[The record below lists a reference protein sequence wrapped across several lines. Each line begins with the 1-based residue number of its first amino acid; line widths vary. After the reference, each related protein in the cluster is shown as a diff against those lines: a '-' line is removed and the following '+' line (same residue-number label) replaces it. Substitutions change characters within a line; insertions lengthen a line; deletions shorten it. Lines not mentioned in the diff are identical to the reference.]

1 MGIKYHHLPREPWP
15 ANIPKKLSKN
25 EKGWHPHNFILGMMC
40 EYGLVGGVI
49 ILVPLGIF
57 ILCAMRAV
65 FSVHTDISH
74 IQSTAIAPAILFTTA
89 RLFTGSLAEIWP
101 LVFVLFACMPLSAE
115 QSRRFMRGSLQEAD
129 PVSPTEPPTPQSVQ
143 VDEPTNP
150 SYDHILKL
158 TAWTYRREHRECA
171 AGFHGF
177 ATRSNP
183 VTKIT
188 SRTLG
193 TALSLTRH
201 AMSCLCTRMWE

>member
-25 EKGWHPHNFILGMMC
+25 EKGWHPHNFILEMMC

-115 QSRRFMRGSLQEAD
+115 QSRRLMRGSLQEAD

-143 VDEPTNP
+143 VRQRLMNP
-150 SYDHILKL
+150 QIRVTTTSSSSQHGHTVVNTVDARRAFTVSRRGL
-158 TAWTYRREHRECA
+158 TQ
-171 AGFHGF
+171 
-177 ATRSNP
+177 
-183 VTKIT
+183 
-188 SRTLG
+188 
-193 TALSLTRH
+193 
-201 AMSCLCTRMWE
+201 